1 MTLKRGDV
9 CLARFPHDAGG
20 RGKKRPV
27 VVVQDDAYNQKLRH
41 VIVVEITGNLA
52 LAADPANLLIE
63 VATPDGKATGLTRD
77 SIVTCLHFVT
87 MSADR
92 IGKVIGSLF
101 PSLMQKIDECLKS
114 ALGLR

>member
-1 MTLKRGDV
+1 MTLKRGEV

-41 VIVVEITGNLA
+41 VVVVGVTGNLA
-52 LAADPANLLIE
+52 SASDPANLLIE

-77 SIVTCLHFVT
+77 SVITCLHFVT
-87 MSADR
+87 MSEDR
-92 IGKVIGSLF
+92 IGKVIGSLSPAF
-101 PSLMQKIDECLKS
+101 CKRLMN
-114 ALGLR
+114 A